1 MVLNLST
8 EQPKHER
15 LTMNLQELA
24 SKKAEIERRRERL
37 LGKLESSRAT
47 LAQLDSRLTERGIN
61 PESLKE
67 EITRLETER
76 DAMKAQLEEALSN
89 AEEILSRIESRVE
102 SL

>member
-1 MVLNLST
+1 
-8 EQPKHER
+8 
-15 LTMNLQELA
+15 MNLQELA